1 MSTQKSR
8 TSSDPLLDILNGVI
22 KQEPSFQKK
31 LNRDLKASAQR
42 DPYVRG
48 GSNVQLVPDEGTFRG
63 NVEQGV
69 ASTLGL
75 FGGTERRNLQ
85 QAQKLTDMGDYLP
98 FTGTG
103 LAAVDFEDA
112 RQRGDGTGMLLSGVG
127 AFPFVGKPAK
137 AIGKS
142 AGNVINQLATNMPT
156 RIEGFYSGNPYGS
169 FVRDAAYEVS
179 GALKSRMSAADRA
192 FQEIWGTSARKVDDI
207 LNKGGPAQR
216 LKEKGRPQE
225 AVGYGDDAEKTAL
238 AIEAQQGTNIIPVN
252 ERGALAN
259 GIYGLS
265 YYDRAIGAD
274 DTARLAKGIGNG
286 FRKVDDIPDNVTDK
300 AVNHLVNG
308 PHVKSGSGNLY
319 EYQIKT
325 LESSKQAGVVEGA
338 GAGQGSPLLRAFNVK
353 DPKGKSVS
361 PFLAYNNFLNKT
373 INKNRG
379 EILPP
384 SPKDTVEFT
393 QLAATLDKDA
403 TKVLNSLL
411 PRKKKDGKLIGA
423 QQGHPTKTLLD
434 RLSKARARQRAGLS
448 IPPEQQDVLDA
459 FNKGVKSGKIKP
471 KTIKDEQGNIVSSLN
486 YDEIKTPEGFI
497 TAQQSYASAQK
508 ELGGVNQLLIVD
520 PYNQVNYS
528 MVSDGHDIF
537 GMAPVGGHHLI
548 TAQPIVKQKWS
559 DRGYDPKEHKTM
571 MTREN
576 VANAVKETQVRTG
589 IKAPIKTLEASNTG
603 YVEAARRYT
612 KQAIQETVEPTEV
625 QKRAA
630 QASTTKLVGGGGI
643 TLGAGGMLLGGG
655 EEE

>member
-1 MSTQKSR
+1 MSTQKSP
-8 TSSDPLLDILNGVI
+8 SSDPLLDILNGVI
-22 KQEPSFQKK
+22 KQKPSFQER

-75 FGGTERRNLQ
+75 FKGTERSNLQ
-85 QAQKLTDMGDYLP
+85 QAKKLIGLGDYLP
-98 FTGTG
+98 ATGTA

-112 RQRGDGTGMLLSGVG
+112 RREGDGTGMLLSGIG
-127 AFPFVGKPAK
+127 AVPIVGKPAR
-137 AIGKS
+137 AFGES

-156 RIEGFYSGNPYGS
+156 RIEGFYSGNPIGS
-169 FVRDAAYEVS
+169 FARDAAYEVG

-192 FQEIWGTSARKVDDI
+192 FQDVWGTSAKKVEDMF
-207 LNKGGPAQR
+207 NRGGPAQR
-216 LKEKGRPQE
+216 LREKGKPQE
-225 AVGYGDDAEKTAL
+225 ALGYGDDAEKTAL
-238 AIEAQQGTNIIPVN
+238 AIEAQQGTGIIPVN

-259 GIYGLS
+259 GIHGLS
-265 YYDRAIGAD
+265 YYDRGIGAE
-274 DTARLAKGIGNG
+274 DTARLGRGIGNG
-286 FRKVDDIPDNVTDK
+286 FRNVDDIPDNITDK
-300 AVNHLVNG
+300 AVNHLING

-319 EYQIKT
+319 EYQVKT
-325 LESSKQAGVVEGA
+325 LESSKQAGVKEGA
-338 GAGQGSPLLRAFNVK
+338 GAGRGSPLLRAFNVK
-353 DPKGKSVS
+353 DPEGKSAS

-373 INKNRG
+373 INKTKG
-379 EILPP
+379 EVVPP
-384 SPKDTVEFT
+384 SPKDTVEYA

-423 QQGHPTKTLLD
+423 KQGHPTKTLLD
-434 RLSKARARQRAGLS
+434 RLSKARARQRAGL
-448 IPPEQQDVLDA
+448 PVPAEQQDVLDA
-459 FNKGVKSGKIKP
+459 FNKGVKNGKIKP

-508 ELGGVNQLLIVD
+508 ELGGVNQLLIID

-548 TAQPIVKQKWS
+548 TAQPIVRQKWS

-576 VANAVKETQVRTG
+576 VSKAVEETQARTG
-589 IKAPIKTLEASNTG
+589 VKAPKKTLEASNAN
-603 YVEAARRYT
+603 YVESARRYT
-612 KQAIQETVEPTEV
+612 KQTLKEAIEPTAA

-630 QASTTKLVGGGGI
+630 QASTTKLVGAGGVAVG
-643 TLGAGGMLLGGG
+643 TGGMLLSG
-655 EEE
+655 EEEE

>member
-1 MSTQKSR
+1 MAY
-8 TSSDPLLDILNGVI
+8 SDKYLNSYDRIIADV
-22 KQEPSFQKK
+22 E
-31 LNRDLKASAQR
+31 A
-42 DPYVRG
+42 
-48 GSNVQLVPDEGTFRG
+48 GSDRNVQPQLVPDEGTFRG
-63 NVEQGV
+63 SVEQGV

-85 QAQKLTDMGDYLP
+85 QAQKLTGLGDYLP
-98 FTGTG
+98 ATGTA
-103 LAAVDFEDA
+103 LAAADFEDA
-112 RQRGDGTGMLLSGVG
+112 RQAGDGTGMLLSGMG
-127 AFPFVGKPAK
+127 ALPLVGKPAR
-137 AIGKS
+137 ALGES

-156 RIEGFYSGNPYGS
+156 RIEGFYSGNPIGS
-169 FVRDAAYEVS
+169 FARDAAYEVG

-192 FQEIWGTSARKVDDI
+192 FQDVWGTSAKKVEDMF
-207 LNKGGPAQR
+207 NRGGPAQR
-216 LKEKGRPQE
+216 LREKGRPQE

-238 AIEAQQGTNIIPVN
+238 AIEAQQGSNIIPVN

-265 YYDRAIGAD
+265 YYDRAIGAE
-274 DTARLAKGIGNG
+274 DTARLGRGIGNG
-286 FRKVDDIPDNVTDK
+286 FRKVEDIPDNVTDK

-308 PHVKSGSGNLY
+308 PHVKSGSDNLY
-319 EYQIKT
+319 EYQVKT

-353 DPKGKSVS
+353 DPKGKATS

-373 INKNRG
+373 VNKTKG
-379 EILPP
+379 EIVPP

-411 PRKKKDGKLIGA
+411 PSKKKDGQIIGA
-423 QQGHPTKTLLD
+423 KQGHPTKTLLD
-434 RLSKARARQRAGLS
+434 RLSKARARQRAGL
-448 IPPEQQDVLDA
+448 PVPAEQQDVLDA
-459 FNKGVKSGKIKP
+459 FNKGVKNGKIKP

-548 TAQPIVKQKWS
+548 TAQPIVRQKWS

-576 VANAVKETQVRTG
+576 VSKAVEETQARTG
-589 IKAPIKTLEASNTG
+589 VKAPKKTLEASNAN
-603 YVEAARRYT
+603 YVESARRYT
-612 KQAIQETVEPTEV
+612 KQTLKEAIEPTAA

-630 QASTTKLVGGGGI
+630 QASTTKLVGGGGVA
-643 TLGAGGMLLGGG
+643 LGTGGMLLSG
-655 EEE
+655 EEEE

>member
-1 MSTQKSR
+1 MAYFDKYLNSYDR
-8 TSSDPLLDILNGVI
+8 TIADVEAGSD
-22 KQEPSFQKK
+22 
-31 LNRDLKASAQR
+31 R
-42 DPYVRG
+42 
-48 GSNVQLVPDEGTFRG
+48 NVQPQLVPDEATFRG

-85 QAQKLTDMGDYLP
+85 QAQKLTGLGDYLP
-98 FTGTG
+98 GTGTA
-103 LAAVDFEDA
+103 LAAADFEDA
-112 RQRGDGTGMLLSGVG
+112 RQAGDGTGMLLSGIG
-127 AFPFVGKPAK
+127 AVPFVGKPAR
-137 AIGKS
+137 ALGES

-156 RIEGFYSGNPYGS
+156 RIEGFYSGNPIGS
-169 FVRDAAYEVS
+169 FARDAAYEVG

-192 FQEIWGTSARKVDDI
+192 FQDVWGTSAKKVEDMF
-207 LNKGGPAQR
+207 NRGGPAQR
-216 LKEKGRPQE
+216 LREKGKPQE
-225 AVGYGDDAEKTAL
+225 ALGYGDDAEKTAL
-238 AIEAQQGTNIIPVN
+238 AIEAQQGTGIIPVN

-259 GIYGLS
+259 GIHGLS
-265 YYDRAIGAD
+265 YYDRAIGAE
-274 DTARLAKGIGNG
+274 DTARLGRGIGNG
-286 FRKVDDIPDNVTDK
+286 FRNVDDIPDNITDK
-300 AVNHLVNG
+300 AVNHLING

-319 EYQIKT
+319 EYQVKT
-325 LESSKQAGVVEGA
+325 LESSKQAGVKEGA

-353 DPKGKSVS
+353 DPEGKAAS

-373 INKNRG
+373 INKTKG
-379 EILPP
+379 EIVPP
-384 SPKDTVEFT
+384 SPKDTVEYT

-411 PRKKKDGKLIGA
+411 PRKKKDGKLIGVK
-423 QQGHPTKTLLD
+423 QGHPTKTLLD
-434 RLSKARARQRAGLS
+434 RLSKARARQRAGL
-448 IPPEQQDVLDA
+448 PVPAEQQDVLDA
-459 FNKGVKSGKIKP
+459 FNKGVKNGKIKP

-548 TAQPIVKQKWS
+548 TAQPIVRQKWS

-576 VANAVKETQVRTG
+576 VSKAVEETQARTG
-589 IKAPIKTLEASNTG
+589 VKAPKKTLEASNAN
-603 YVEAARRYT
+603 YVESARRYT
-612 KQAIQETVEPTEV
+612 KQTLKEAIEPTTA

-630 QASTTKLVGGGGI
+630 QASTTKLVGGGGVA
-643 TLGAGGMLLGGG
+643 LGTGGMLLSG
-655 EEE
+655 EEEE

>member
-1 MSTQKSR
+1 MAY
-8 TSSDPLLDILNGVI
+8 SDKYLNSYDRIIADV
-22 KQEPSFQKK
+22 E
-31 LNRDLKASAQR
+31 A
-42 DPYVRG
+42 
-48 GSNVQLVPDEGTFRG
+48 GSDRNVQPQLVPDEGTFRG
-63 NVEQGV
+63 NIEQGV

-85 QAQKLTDMGDYLP
+85 QAQKLTGLGDYLP
-98 FTGTG
+98 GTGTA
-103 LAAVDFEDA
+103 LAAADFEDA
-112 RQRGDGTGMLLSGVG
+112 RQAGDGTGMLLSGIG
-127 AFPFVGKPAK
+127 AFPFVGKPAR
-137 AIGKS
+137 ALGES

-156 RIEGFYSGNPYGS
+156 RIEGFYSGNPIGS
-169 FVRDAAYEVS
+169 FARDAAYEVG

-192 FQEIWGTSARKVDDI
+192 FQDVWGTSAKKVEDMF
-207 LNKGGPAQR
+207 NRGGPAQR
-216 LKEKGRPQE
+216 LREKGRPQE

-238 AIEAQQGTNIIPVN
+238 AIEAQQGTGIIPVN

-259 GIYGLS
+259 GIHGLS
-265 YYDRAIGAD
+265 YYDRGIGAE
-274 DTARLAKGIGNG
+274 DTARLGRGIGNG
-286 FRKVDDIPDNVTDK
+286 FRNVDDIPDNITDK
-300 AVNHLVNG
+300 AVNHLING

-319 EYQIKT
+319 EYQVKT
-325 LESSKQAGVVEGA
+325 LESSKQAGVKEGA
-338 GAGQGSPLLRAFNVK
+338 GAGRGSPLLRAFNVK
-353 DPKGKSVS
+353 DPEGKATS

-373 INKNRG
+373 VNKTKG
-379 EILPP
+379 EIVPP

-411 PRKKKDGKLIGA
+411 PRKKKDGQLIGSK
-423 QQGHPTKTLLD
+423 QGHPTKTLLD
-434 RLSKARARQRAGLS
+434 RLSKARARQRAGLP
-448 IPPEQQDVLDA
+448 IPAEQQDVLDA
-459 FNKGVKSGKIKP
+459 FNKGVKNGKIKP

-548 TAQPIVKQKWS
+548 TAQPIVRQKWS

-576 VANAVKETQVRTG
+576 VSKAVEETQARTG
-589 IKAPIKTLEASNTG
+589 VKAPKKTLEASNAN
-603 YVEAARRYT
+603 YVESARRYT
-612 KQAIQETVEPTEV
+612 KQTLKEAIEPTAA

-630 QASTTKLVGGGGI
+630 QASTTKLVGAGGVAVG
-643 TLGAGGMLLGGG
+643 TGGMLLSG
-655 EEE
+655 EEEE

>member
-1 MSTQKSR
+1 MAY
-8 TSSDPLLDILNGVI
+8 SDKYLNSYDRIIADV
-22 KQEPSFQKK
+22 E
-31 LNRDLKASAQR
+31 A
-42 DPYVRG
+42 
-48 GSNVQLVPDEGTFRG
+48 GSDRNVQPQLVPDEGTFRG
-63 NVEQGV
+63 NIEQGV

-85 QAQKLTDMGDYLP
+85 QAQKLTGLGDYLP
-98 FTGTG
+98 GTGTA
-103 LAAVDFEDA
+103 LAAADFEDA
-112 RQRGDGTGMLLSGVG
+112 RQAGDGTGMLLSGMG
-127 AFPFVGKPAK
+127 ALPLVGKPAR
-137 AIGKS
+137 ALGES

-156 RIEGFYSGNPYGS
+156 RIEGFYSGNPIGS
-169 FVRDAAYEVS
+169 FARDAAYEVG

-192 FQEIWGTSARKVDDI
+192 FQDVWGTSAKKVEDMF
-207 LNKGGPAQR
+207 NRGGPAQR
-216 LKEKGRPQE
+216 LREKGRPQE

-238 AIEAQQGTNIIPVN
+238 AIEAQQGSNIIPVN

-265 YYDRAIGAD
+265 YYDRAIGAE
-274 DTARLAKGIGNG
+274 DTARLGRGIGNG
-286 FRKVDDIPDNVTDK
+286 FRKVEDIPDNVTDK

-319 EYQIKT
+319 EYQVKT

-353 DPKGKSVS
+353 DPKGKATS

-373 INKNRG
+373 VNKTKG
-379 EILPP
+379 EIVPP

-411 PRKKKDGKLIGA
+411 PRKKKDGQIIGA
-423 QQGHPTKTLLD
+423 KQGHPTKTLLD
-434 RLSKARARQRAGLS
+434 RLSKARARQRAGL
-448 IPPEQQDVLDA
+448 PVPAEQQDVLDA
-459 FNKGVKSGKIKP
+459 FNKGVKNGKIKP

-548 TAQPIVKQKWS
+548 TAQPIVRQKWS

-576 VANAVKETQVRTG
+576 VSKAVEETQARTG
-589 IKAPIKTLEASNTG
+589 VKAPKKTLEASNAN
-603 YVEAARRYT
+603 YVESARRYT
-612 KQAIQETVEPTEV
+612 KQTLKEAIEPTAA

-630 QASTTKLVGGGGI
+630 QASTTKLVGGGGVA
-643 TLGAGGMLLGGG
+643 LGTGGMLLSG
-655 EEE
+655 EEEE

>member
-1 MSTQKSR
+1 MAY
-8 TSSDPLLDILNGVI
+8 SDKYLNSYDRIIADV
-22 KQEPSFQKK
+22 E
-31 LNRDLKASAQR
+31 A
-42 DPYVRG
+42 
-48 GSNVQLVPDEGTFRG
+48 GSNRNVQPQLVPDEGTFRG
-63 NVEQGV
+63 NIEQGV

-85 QAQKLTDMGDYLP
+85 QAQKLTGLGDYLP
-98 FTGTG
+98 GTGTA
-103 LAAVDFEDA
+103 LAAADFEDA
-112 RQRGDGTGMLLSGVG
+112 RQAGDGTGMLLSGIG
-127 AFPFVGKPAK
+127 AFPFVGKPAR
-137 AIGKS
+137 ALGES

-156 RIEGFYSGNPYGS
+156 RIEGFYSGNPVGS
-169 FVRDAAYEVS
+169 FVRDAAYEVG

-192 FQEIWGTSARKVDDI
+192 FQDVWGTSAKKVEDMF
-207 LNKGGPAQR
+207 NRGGPAQR
-216 LKEKGRPQE
+216 LREKGRPQE

-238 AIEAQQGTNIIPVN
+238 AIEAQQGTGIIPVN

-259 GIYGLS
+259 GIHGLS
-265 YYDRAIGAD
+265 YYDRAIGAE
-274 DTARLAKGIGNG
+274 DTARLGRGIGNG
-286 FRKVDDIPDNVTDK
+286 FRKVEDIPDNVTDK

-319 EYQIKT
+319 EYQVKT

-353 DPKGKSVS
+353 DPKGKATS

-373 INKNRG
+373 VNKTKG
-379 EILPP
+379 EIVPP

-411 PRKKKDGKLIGA
+411 PRKKKDGQLIGSK
-423 QQGHPTKTLLD
+423 QEHPTKTLLD
-434 RLSKARARQRAGLS
+434 RLSKARARQRAGLP
-448 IPPEQQDVLDA
+448 IPAEQQDVLDA
-459 FNKGVKSGKIKP
+459 FNKGVKNGKIKP

-548 TAQPIVKQKWS
+548 TAQPIVRQKWS

-576 VANAVKETQVRTG
+576 VSKAVEETQARTG
-589 IKAPIKTLEASNTG
+589 VKAPKKTLEASNAN
-603 YVEAARRYT
+603 YVESARRYT
-612 KQAIQETVEPTEV
+612 KQTLKEAIEPTAA

-630 QASTTKLVGGGGI
+630 QASTTKLVGAGGVAVG
-643 TLGAGGMLLGGG
+643 TGGMLLSG
-655 EEE
+655 EEEE

>member
-1 MSTQKSR
+1 MAYSDKYLNSYDR
-8 TSSDPLLDILNGVI
+8 TIADVEAGSD
-22 KQEPSFQKK
+22 
-31 LNRDLKASAQR
+31 R
-42 DPYVRG
+42 
-48 GSNVQLVPDEGTFRG
+48 NVQPQLVPDEGTFRG
-63 NVEQGV
+63 SVEQGV

-85 QAQKLTDMGDYLP
+85 QAQKLTGLGDYLP
-98 FTGTG
+98 GTGTA
-103 LAAVDFEDA
+103 LAAADFEDA
-112 RQRGDGTGMLLSGVG
+112 RQAGDGTGMLLSGIG
-127 AFPFVGKPAK
+127 AIPVVGKPVRAL
-137 AIGKS
+137 GES

-156 RIEGFYSGNPYGS
+156 RIEGFYSGNPIGS
-169 FVRDAAYEVS
+169 FARDAAYEVG

-192 FQEIWGTSARKVDDI
+192 FQDVWGTSARKVDDI

-274 DTARLAKGIGNG
+274 DTVRLGRGIGNG
-286 FRKVDDIPDNVTDK
+286 FRKVDDDIPDNVTNK

-338 GAGQGSPLLRAFNVK
+338 GAGQGSPLVRAFNAK
-353 DPKGKSVS
+353 DPDGKSVS

-379 EILPP
+379 KVVPP

-393 QLAATLDKDA
+393 QLATTLDKDA

-411 PRKKKDGKLIGA
+411 PRKKKDGKLIGVK
-423 QQGHPTKTLLD
+423 QGHPTRTLLE

-559 DRGYDPKEHKTM
+559 DKGWNPKEHKTM
-571 MTREN
+571 LTRKN
-576 VANAVKETQVRTG
+576 VANAVKETQARTG
-589 IKAPIKTLEASNTG
+589 IKAPRKTLEASNANP
-603 YVEAARRYT
+603 VEAARRYT
-612 KQAIQETVEPTEV
+612 KQAIKETIEPTAK

-630 QASTTKLVGGGGI
+630 QASTTKLVGGGGVA
-643 TLGAGGMLLGGG
+643 LGTGGMLLSG
-655 EEE
+655 EEEE

>member
-1 MSTQKSR
+1 MAY
-8 TSSDPLLDILNGVI
+8 SDKYLNSYDRIIADV
-22 KQEPSFQKK
+22 E
-31 LNRDLKASAQR
+31 A
-42 DPYVRG
+42 
-48 GSNVQLVPDEGTFRG
+48 GSDRNVQPQLVPDEGTFRG
-63 NVEQGV
+63 SVEQGV

-85 QAQKLTDMGDYLP
+85 QAQKLTGLGDYLP
-98 FTGTG
+98 ATGTA
-103 LAAVDFEDA
+103 LAAADFEDA
-112 RQRGDGTGMLLSGVG
+112 RQAGDGTGMLLSGIG
-127 AFPFVGKPAK
+127 AIPILGKPAR
-137 AIGKS
+137 ALGES

-156 RIEGFYSGNPYGS
+156 RIEGFYSGNPIGS
-169 FVRDAAYEVS
+169 FARDAAYEVG

-192 FQEIWGTSARKVDDI
+192 FQDVWGTSAKKVEDMF
-207 LNKGGPAQR
+207 NRGGPAQR
-216 LKEKGRPQE
+216 LREKGKPQE
-225 AVGYGDDAEKTAL
+225 ALGYGDDAEKTAL
-238 AIEAQQGTNIIPVN
+238 AIEAQQGTGIIPVN

-259 GIYGLS
+259 GIHGLS
-265 YYDRAIGAD
+265 YYDRAIGAE
-274 DTARLAKGIGNG
+274 DTARLGSGIGNG
-286 FRKVDDIPDNVTDK
+286 FRNVDDIPDNITDK
-300 AVNHLVNG
+300 AVNHLING

-319 EYQIKT
+319 EYQVKT
-325 LESSKQAGVVEGA
+325 LESSKQAGVKEGA

-353 DPKGKSVS
+353 DPEGKAAS

-373 INKNRG
+373 INKTKG
-379 EILPP
+379 EIVPP
-384 SPKDTVEFT
+384 SPKDTVEYT

-423 QQGHPTKTLLD
+423 KQGHPTKTLLD
-434 RLSKARARQRAGLS
+434 RLSKARARQRAGL
-448 IPPEQQDVLDA
+448 PVPAEQQDVLDA
-459 FNKGVKSGKIKP
+459 FNKGVKNGKIKP

-548 TAQPIVKQKWS
+548 TAQPIVRQKWS

-576 VANAVKETQVRTG
+576 VSKAVEETQARTG
-589 IKAPIKTLEASNTG
+589 VKAPKKTLEASNAN
-603 YVEAARRYT
+603 YVESARRYT
-612 KQAIQETVEPTEV
+612 KQTLKEAIEPTAA

-630 QASTTKLVGGGGI
+630 QASTTKLVGGGGVA
-643 TLGAGGMLLGGG
+643 LGTGGMLLSG
-655 EEE
+655 EEEE

>member
-1 MSTQKSR
+1 MAY
-8 TSSDPLLDILNGVI
+8 SDKYLNSYDRIIADV
-22 KQEPSFQKK
+22 E
-31 LNRDLKASAQR
+31 A
-42 DPYVRG
+42 
-48 GSNVQLVPDEGTFRG
+48 GSDRNVQPQLVPDEGTFRG
-63 NVEQGV
+63 NIEQGV

-85 QAQKLTDMGDYLP
+85 QAQKLTGLGDYLP
-98 FTGTG
+98 GTGTA
-103 LAAVDFEDA
+103 LAAADFEDA
-112 RQRGDGTGMLLSGVG
+112 RQAGDGTGMLLSGMG
-127 AFPFVGKPAK
+127 ALPLVGKPAR
-137 AIGKS
+137 ALGES

-156 RIEGFYSGNPYGS
+156 RIEGFYSGNPIGS
-169 FVRDAAYEVS
+169 FARDAAYEVG

-192 FQEIWGTSARKVDDI
+192 FQDVWGTSAKKVEDMF
-207 LNKGGPAQR
+207 NRGGPAQR
-216 LKEKGRPQE
+216 LREKGRPQE

-238 AIEAQQGTNIIPVN
+238 AIEAQQGSNIIPVN

-265 YYDRAIGAD
+265 YYDRAIGAE
-274 DTARLAKGIGNG
+274 DTARLGRGIGNG
-286 FRKVDDIPDNVTDK
+286 FRKVEDIPDNVTDK

-319 EYQIKT
+319 EYQVKT

-353 DPKGKSVS
+353 DPKGKATS

-373 INKNRG
+373 VNKTKG
-379 EILPP
+379 EIVPP

-403 TKVLNSLL
+403 TKALNSLL
-411 PRKKKDGKLIGA
+411 PRKKKDGQIIGA
-423 QQGHPTKTLLD
+423 KQGHPTKTLLD
-434 RLSKARARQRAGLS
+434 RLSKARARQRAGL
-448 IPPEQQDVLDA
+448 PVPAEQQDVLDA
-459 FNKGVKSGKIKP
+459 FNKGVKNGKIKP

-497 TAQQSYASAQK
+497 RAQQSYASAQK

-548 TAQPIVKQKWS
+548 TAQPIVRQKWS

-576 VANAVKETQVRTG
+576 VSKAVEETQARTG
-589 IKAPIKTLEASNTG
+589 VKAPKKTLEASNAN
-603 YVEAARRYT
+603 YVESARRYT
-612 KQAIQETVEPTEV
+612 KQTLKEAIEPTAA

-630 QASTTKLVGGGGI
+630 QASTTKLVGGGGVA
-643 TLGAGGMLLGGG
+643 LGTGGMLLSG
-655 EEE
+655 EEEE